1 MVKVTE
7 IKELCNQLKEYDPRI
22 KTVVLAANEGHL
34 INKLKDIKDVVLA
47 CIYPS
52 ADRNGRPNEAV
63 DVNTTWFF
71 ILEKDVSGQSNSAEE
86 AQFGKLQEVTIKILQ
101 YVELSATTHCSF
113 LSRHEPSG
121 TQINPEWKEFGGFN
135 GWSMS
140 LVF

>member
-7 IKELCNQLKEYDPRI
+7 IKELCDQLKAHDPRI

-34 INKLKDIKDVVLA
+34 INKLQDIGDVTLA
-47 CIYPS
+47 CVYPS

-71 ILEKDVSGQSNSAEE
+71 ILEKDVSGQSNSDEE
-86 AQFGKLQEVTIKILQ
+86 LQFEKLQEVTIKARE
-101 YVELSATTHCSF
+101 YMEEVAVTKCSF

-121 TQINPEWKEFGGFN
+121 TQINPEWREFGGFN